1 MFAAGVR
8 RDNECMLT
16 LTLLILAADPDAH
29 VVLPLE
35 RYDTLV
41 RGRPAQDVSSFT
53 IVESARLEGSFDQGV
68 TLTLAGRARGAMPAV
83 KVLGDDARLLS
94 CSSRDA
100 VLGRTATGELELT
113 PLATKFEVRCALGR
127 SESGVT
133 LSLMNVPAVE
143 AVVRDGLVDLGTP
156 AAGSQRVSVTRR
168 AASTQARQ
176 AEFAKVP
183 PTAVGRYRLTVL
195 PDEVR
200 FRWQLQVH
208 NPNREHADF
217 IVPVRPNEQVEG
229 STPVARE
236 VTADAVTFDVGPGDV
251 ELVMTGTLKGTQ
263 FVPPLPAAAQLV
275 LLESHPL
282 LRLETSSEGSAV
294 SPAETGITA
303 QYRGAQ
309 AVLLSTGQHVSWTA
323 NRLEALP
330 STSYTVSTVLSTF
343 FIGGDGQTVAES
355 TAELSNVGAP
365 ALSMPLSAKP
375 VWASVGD
382 TAIALTHDAHGG
394 LYLPLA
400 LGPQLASV
408 QHRQS
413 LEVGP
418 GLAWGRLEVPGF
430 GATATS
436 SSVRLRYAREWVPL
450 FEGYAGE
457 RRWSLPT
464 FGEVLVLLC
473 LAAWA
478 AQVLAAWLSRRQAAM
493 VAVLLGFVAW
503 STQTGYWSVL
513 IGVSAVTML
522 RMVPWLRRLQLPLI
536 SPSSLAGT
544 VTVMGLG
551 MLLLVGGATLFGDNI
566 RALFGM
572 SADALAGDT
581 QVSRRRGSEAPASSG
596 VVPRYEGTPA
606 RVELPRGHRE
616 TFLSQDLVDGTASG
630 TATVL
635 LLHTSVVAALKV
647 LLDLLLL
654 LAAYR
659 LRAPLLQGARS
670 QLERL
675 TVADPVAG
683 AVATAAVA
691 D

>member
-1 MFAAGVR
+1 MFALDVQG
-8 RDNECMLT
+8 DNPCMLT
-16 LTLLILAADPDAH
+16 LISLLLAADPEAH

-41 RGRPAQDVSSFT
+41 RGRPSQDEPASSFT
-53 IVESARLEGSFDQGV
+53 IVESARLEGSFEQGV
-68 TLTLAGRARGAMPAV
+68 TLTLAGRARGAMSTV
-83 KVLGDDARLLS
+83 KVLGDDSRLLR
-94 CSSRDA
+94 CTSRDA
-100 VLGRTATGELELT
+100 VLGRASTGELELT
-113 PLATKFEVRCALGR
+113 PLAAKFEVKCALGR

-133 LSLMNVPAVE
+133 LSLVNVPAVE
-143 AVVRDGLVDLGTP
+143 ALVRDGVVDLGAP
-156 AAGSQRVSVTRR
+156 AAGFQRVSLTRR
-168 AASTQARQ
+168 VASAQARG
-176 AEFAKVP
+176 EFAKVP

-217 IVPVRPNEQVEG
+217 VVPVRPSEHIEG

-236 VTADAVTFDVGPGDV
+236 VTADAVTFDVGPGDT
-251 ELVMTGTLKGTQ
+251 ELVMTGTLKGSQ
-263 FVPPLPAAAQLV
+263 FVPPLAAAAQLV

-282 LRLETSSEGSAV
+282 LRLETKSEGSAV

-309 AVLLSTGQHVSWTA
+309 ALLLSSGQHVSWTA

-330 STSYTVSTVLSTF
+330 STSYTVSTMRSTF
-343 FIGGDGQTVAES
+343 FIGDDGQTVAES
-355 TAELSNVGAP
+355 TADLSNVGAS
-365 ALSMPLSAKP
+365 ALSMPLTATP

-382 TAIALTHDAHGG
+382 TAIALTHDAQGG

-400 LGPQLASV
+400 PGPQQASV

-413 LEVGP
+413 LEVVP

-436 SSVRLRYAREWVPL
+436 SSVSLRYGRDWVPL
-450 FEGYAGE
+450 FEGYAGD
-457 RRWSLPT
+457 RRWALPA
-464 FGEVLVLLC
+464 FGEVLVLMC

-478 AQVLAAWLSRRQAAM
+478 AQVLAAWLSRRQAAT

-503 STQTGYWSVL
+503 STPTGYWAVL

-522 RMVPWLRRLQLPLI
+522 RMVPWLRRLELPI
-536 SPSSLAGT
+536 VSPSSLAGT
-544 VTVMGLG
+544 VTVVGLG

-566 RALFGM
+566 KAVFGM

-581 QVSRRRGSEAPASSG
+581 QVSRRSGWLAPVSPAG
-596 VVPRYEGTPA
+596 APRYEGTPA
-606 RVELPRGHRE
+606 RVELPRGQRE
-616 TFLSQDLVDGTASG
+616 TFLSQDLVDGAASG
-630 TATVL
+630 KATVV
-635 LLHTSVVAALKV
+635 LLHASVVASIKV

-659 LRAPLLQGARS
+659 LRGPLLQGARW
-670 QLERL
+670 QLEQL
-675 TVADPVAG
+675 TVASPAPVA
-683 AVATAAVA
+683 A
-691 D
+691 